1 MRSLG
6 FWRRDRM
13 RSIISW
19 LLDRGCFGG
28 WVEMGYFEVEEGL
41 VCEAAGMGFYFYC
54 YLVLDFFGF

>member
-1 MRSLG
+1 
-6 FWRRDRM
+6 M

>member
-1 MRSLG
+1 
-6 FWRRDRM
+6 M

-41 VCEAAGMGFYFYC
+41 VCEAAGWGSIFIAIWFWISLVFNLIILLNGFT
-54 YLVLDFFGF
+54 

>member
-1 MRSLG
+1 
-6 FWRRDRM
+6 M

-28 WVEMGYFEVEEGL
+28 WVEFGLGYFEVEEGL
-41 VCEAAGMGFYFYC
+41 VGFGCETAGIGFYFYC